1 MSVAKMTFDSR
12 FISNRRFDMPVIE
25 DEIKGLAEQIW
36 PDHEIEVGPNRLAAK
51 GSDAAREIQ
60 GYAVYVRDSNGKP
73 IEKVKAGSLEKLLE
87 GIELRLSNG

>member
-1 MSVAKMTFDSR
+1 
-12 FISNRRFDMPVIE
+12 MPVIE

-36 PDHEIEVGPNRLAAK
+36 PDHEIEVGPNRSAAT
-51 GSDAAREIQ
+51 GSDAAREIK